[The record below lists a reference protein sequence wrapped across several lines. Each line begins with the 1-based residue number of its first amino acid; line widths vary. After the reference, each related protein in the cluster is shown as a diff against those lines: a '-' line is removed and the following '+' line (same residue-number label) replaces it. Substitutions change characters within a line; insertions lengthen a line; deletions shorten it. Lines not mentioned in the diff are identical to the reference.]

1 MYKYYTTYELL
12 QQYVNA
18 YDYALIINNQVNNM
32 LQAAAYLMTG
42 AVTGIIIEILIRM
55 FIG

>member
-18 YDYALIINNQVNNM
+18 YDYALIINNQVNNV
-32 LQAAAYLMTG
+32 LQAAYLMTG